1 MLDPAAIVDFGQGD
15 RLHPL
20 FVVDAQRL
28 HRPASNR
35 EIAVA
40 IDPLEPDRV
49 AQPIV
54 ARNVVAAQEGVVG
67 REPDRSADTPVRI
80 ELIAARGIELAAKI
94 LFAVRWGGANMI
106 VDAAADGARAGVPKS
121 DTRTERRY
129 VGEKGVGT

>member
-49 AQPIV
+49 SQPSV

-67 REPDRSADTPVRI
+67 REPDRFAATPVRI
-80 ELIAARGIELAAKI
+80 ELIAARDIGITAKTLFPDLFGGSHMRAAQETDGA
-94 LFAVRWGGANMI
+94 LWGGKTKAPHG
-106 VDAAADGARAGVPKS
+106 D
-121 DTRTERRY
+121 
-129 VGEKGVGT
+129 

>member
-80 ELIAARGIELAAKI
+80 ELIAARGIEIAAQI

-106 VDAAADGARAGVPKS
+106 VRS
-121 DTRTERRY
+121 EERR
-129 VGEKGVGT
+129 VGKECVSTCMSWWSPYH